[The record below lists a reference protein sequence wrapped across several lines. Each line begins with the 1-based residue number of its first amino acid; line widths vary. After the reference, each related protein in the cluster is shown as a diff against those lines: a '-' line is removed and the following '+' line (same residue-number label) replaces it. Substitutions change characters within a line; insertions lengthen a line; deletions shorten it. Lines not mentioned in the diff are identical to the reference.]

1 MPLLDIAESK
11 KITIVASIEEA
22 TAKNVD
28 LYAAFTKG
36 SPDDVVDRAL
46 AYIFSKDKD
55 FQKFAEEH
63 ATAKPKSA
71 LRVKRPAS
79 GATKPADAGNGTRP
93 STSAAR

>member
-11 KITIVASIEEA
+11 KITILASIEET

-36 SPDDVVDRAL
+36 TPDDVVNAAL
-46 AYIFSKDKD
+46 DYIFAKDKD
-55 FQKFAEEH
+55 FQKFTEAEP
-63 ATAKPKSA
+63 AAKPKTA

-79 GATKPADAGNGTRP
+79 AAVKSGSTNGSTKASSNGAR
-93 STSAAR
+93 

>member
-36 SPDDVVDRAL
+36 NPDDVVDRAL

-79 GATKPADAGNGTRP
+79 AATKPTDTPSSAKPSSNG
-93 STSAAR
+93 AR

>member
-22 TAKNVD
+22 TARNVD

-36 SPDDVVDRAL
+36 APDDVVNAAL
-46 AYIFSKDKD
+46 EYIFSKDKD
-55 FQKFAEEH
+55 FQKFIESD
-63 ATAKPKSA
+63 ATAKPKTA

-79 GATKPADAGNGTRP
+79 AAAKAAGTSTGTKA
-93 STSAAR
+93 SSQSAR

>member
-11 KITIVASIEEA
+11 KITAVASIEEA

-36 SPDDVVDRAL
+36 SPDDVVNAAL
-46 AYIFSKDKD
+46 DYIFSKDKD
-55 FQKFAEEH
+55 FAKFRDENPN
-63 ATAKPKSA
+63 AKPKTA

-79 GATKPADAGNGTRP
+79 AAVKPADAP
-93 STSAAR
+93 SSAKSNTAAAR

>member
-11 KITIVASIEEA
+11 KITIVASIEET

-36 SPDDVVDRAL
+36 APDDVVNAAL
-46 AYIFSKDKD
+46 EYIFAKDKD
-55 FQKFAEEH
+55 FQKFIESH
-63 ATAKPKSA
+63 ATAKPKTA

-79 GATKPADAGNGTRP
+79 AAAKATSA
-93 STSAAR
+93 STSTKASTQDAR